1 MKRFFVFT
9 MLALGICHTMR
20 AQSNTIL
27 LDELL
32 ERIEVGMTEK
42 EYFKEFDNE
51 LRLLDSTDMSYALSE
66 DLISS
71 FLYGTSDI
79 QQKASDIGAIESNPN
94 KDTIINESSNNTWVI
109 DVEVN
114 ELGHCLAF
122 TNFNDD
128 GCMLV
133 ILPHGD
139 LQNMQSSYLFKK
151 AKNALNKYAT
161 SDIIELMGTDNLTLY
176 SGIWSNG
183 ALMILQSISET
194 QCITVLAFQFTSK
207 SLNAEDMKLAAQYFK
222 TGELPEEEP
231 TTTDSSFEFP
241 SIRVAKWGDSMAT
254 VMKKEGKYDELT
266 KYNMQNGD
274 ANHYVFYDKIN
285 RHDCT
290 VTYAFDDSDRAYI
303 VIYTLSNISKESCI
317 TTFNNLKY
325 SLTKK
330 YGEPTNDEINK
341 RYEWTKE
348 EWQQVYYGNLSYETS
363 WVTDD
368 FVHITLDLD
377 TFNDRISCYL
387 RYVYLPLYMIQQ
399 EKESSNL

>member
-42 EYFKEFDNE
+42 EYFKEFRNE
-51 LRLLDSTDMSYALSE
+51 LRLLDSTDISYALSE

-71 FLYGTSDI
+71 FLGGVSDL
-79 QQKASDIGAIESNPN
+79 QQKTSDIGAIES
-94 KDTIINESSNNTWVI
+94 DTAINDSSNEIWII

-114 ELGHCLAF
+114 GLGHCLAF
-122 TNFNDD
+122 TNFNDED
-128 GCMLV
+128 CMLI
-133 ILPHGD
+133 ILPQGD
-139 LQNMQSSYLFKK
+139 LKNMQSSYLFKK
-151 AKNALNKYAT
+151 AKDALNKYAT
-161 SDIIELMGTDNLTLY
+161 SDIIEIMGTDNLTLY
-176 SGIWSNG
+176 SGIWHKG

-194 QCITVLAFQFTSK
+194 QCLTVLAFQFTSK
-207 SLNAEDMKLAAQYFK
+207 NLNAEDMELAAQYFK
-222 TGELPEEEP
+222 TGDLPEEEP
-231 TTTDSSFEFP
+231 TTIDSSFEFP
-241 SIRVAKWGDSMAT
+241 SIRVAQWGDSMST

-266 KYNMQNGD
+266 EYNIQNGD
-274 ANHYVFYDKIN
+274 INNYIFYDKIN
-285 RHDCT
+285 RHNCT
-290 VTYAFDDSDRAYI
+290 VTYVFDDSDRAYI
-303 VIYTLSNISKESCI
+303 VLYSLFDISKELCI
-317 TTFNNLKY
+317 TTFDNIKY

-330 YGEPTNDEINK
+330 YGEPTNDKINK
-341 RYEWTKE
+341 RYDWTEE

-368 FVHITLDLD
+368 FVHITLELD
-377 TFNDRISCYL
+377 TLNDRISCYL